1 MKHVVHIDTR
11 DANTIVQLSD
21 ALINHSYSRSLQ
33 QWSFDSKTFRAPSK
47 TEQTGADTNLVTE
60 KTQYFLHF
68 LSFNNQQEVLVNYKS
83 VTSTSN
89 STQEKCH
96 QNGIKLCVPGNF
108 TKLLQNGCLFQENLQ
123 FGNDLIFNK
132 ILNSNKKWQ
141 QRQSVSG
148 KQGHIYT
155 LNKSTVKTI
164 NVYTSSNELKGCI
177 VQIDSEDK
185 ETVNNVLVI
194 LNLFVEECLPKNS
207 TYSLLDKEHET
218 TDSGSE
224 FQTIRDYIKFLDL

>member
-1 MKHVVHIDTR
+1 MRNIVHIDTR

-21 ALINHSYSRSLQ
+21 ALINHSYSRALQ
-33 QWSFDSKTFRAPSK
+33 QWSFDLKTFRAPSK
-47 TEQTGADTNLVTE
+47 TEQVGTDDSPVIE
-60 KTQYFLHF
+60 RTQYFLHF
-68 LSFNNQQEVLVNYKS
+68 LSFNNQKEVLVNYKS
-83 VTSTSN
+83 VASAAN
-89 STQEKCH
+89 STQEKTH
-96 QNGIKLCVPGNF
+96 QNGIKLCAPENLAQ
-108 TKLLQNGCLFQENLQ
+108 LLQNGCLFQENLQ
-123 FGNDLIFNK
+123 FGNDLIFDK

-148 KQGHIYT
+148 KHGHIYT

-185 ETVNNVLVI
+185 ETINNVLAI
-194 LNLFVEECLPKNS
+194 LNSFVEECLPKNS
-207 TYSLLDKEHET
+207 TYALLDKESDDKIPET
-218 TDSGSE
+218 E